1 MGPQGS
7 PHPSAPGLR
16 LQWTQASCFQTQR
29 TRTVGHQD
37 VLLLQRQVTAL
48 RGHLAELRAATE
60 RCVPATLP
68 TQSQAWAP
76 SGSGRRAPDAQA
88 SGPPHSS
95 HGWPE
100 GSGGDSS
107 RGGQWRRWTVD
118 RVRQARVQGREERQ
132 AREMQRQGPDPPAGT
147 LASPPAPG
155 PCREPPTVHPGPLRL
170 RGRKCCSRWT
180 ACPGRP
186 GPSPAHPCPSET
198 PPGGASP
205 EDGTGGVCRRPVT
218 RPSLCHP
225 AWSLQAEPQA
235 APRLS
240 RVPPLSPR
248 GLADMRADVARTA
261 QRLHTACLNLGSN
274 LRLTASHTA
283 SGLEPQLQ
291 DNVQGRWD
299 AEKVALQ
306 ARWVQEVRGGG
317 GGGSPRPPI
326 CPAAAGLGLHSR
338 AVVTPDFTPHPDT
351 GHLP

>member
-147 LASPPAPG
+147 LASPPRPRPLPRTSNGPPWAPEAQRAEVLLKVDSLSWPAWPI
-155 PCREPPTVHPGPLRL
+155 PCSPLPLRD
-170 RGRKCCSRWT
+170 T
-180 ACPGRP
+180 
-186 GPSPAHPCPSET
+186 
-198 PPGGASP
+198 
-205 EDGTGGVCRRPVT
+205 T
-218 RPSLCHP
+218 R
-225 AWSLQAEPQA
+225 
-235 APRLS
+235 
-240 RVPPLSPR
+240 R
-248 GLADMRADVARTA
+248 GL
-261 QRLHTACLNLGSN
+261 
-274 LRLTASHTA
+274 
-283 SGLEPQLQ
+283 P
-291 DNVQGRWD
+291 
-299 AEKVALQ
+299 
-306 ARWVQEVRGGG
+306 
-317 GGGSPRPPI
+317 
-326 CPAAAGLGLHSR
+326 
-338 AVVTPDFTPHPDT
+338 
-351 GHLP
+351 